1 MKTNKTK
8 SKTPEEFEQRVDS
21 GGSIFDAADTEI
33 VPDQVLR
40 MSLDIPRRFAR
51 RLDIEAAKRGVTRQ
65 SLVKM
70 WLYEKLDKE
79 PLTS

>member
-8 SKTPEEFEQRVDS
+8 SKTAEEFEQRVDS

-79 PLTS
+79 ALTS